1 MGIYSALGGGVGD
14 LGDHLVGLGDSGGA
28 ILTTLGGVGA
38 LGGVGGAI
46 RDSGGAILTTL
57 GGAIFGSD
65 LLRPLGDGDRLL
77 CDLVRVLGDL
87 DSLLGLGNVDRI
99 LGDLDRPLLTSY

>member
-1 MGIYSALGGGVGD
+1 MLN
-14 LGDHLVGLGDSGGA
+14 
-28 ILTTLGGVGA
+28 
-38 LGGVGGAI
+38 
-46 RDSGGAILTTL
+46 GGAILTTL

-65 LLRPLGDGDRLL
+65 LLRPLGDGDCLL

-87 DSLLGLGNVDRI
+87 DSLLGLGNVDRM